1 MVVFVPVLSVY
12 TYMCLLGNCACVCVC
27 LCLCVPLLCVL
38 HRGTYIFVFEGLSGP
53 KEPPSW
59 PSALPLPHHPGAPVP
74 PGRETDRAVWGG
86 LSSSPPPRR
95 PHRGSPMGFSEPGR
109 AGQPVLRITLLS
121 SGREGQSAWS
131 EAGAD
136 SCEQRM
142 NGSSSESRV

>member
-74 PGRETDRAVWGG
+74 PGRETDRAVGG
-86 LSSSPPPRR
+86 GGCLL
-95 PHRGSPMGFSEPGR
+95 PHRPAAPTGGAPWGSRSLGVQGSQCSGSPCCLQEGKASQPGAR
-109 AGQPVLRITLLS
+109 LVRIP
-121 SGREGQSAWS
+121 A
-131 EAGAD
+131 
-136 SCEQRM
+136 
-142 NGSSSESRV
+142 SSE